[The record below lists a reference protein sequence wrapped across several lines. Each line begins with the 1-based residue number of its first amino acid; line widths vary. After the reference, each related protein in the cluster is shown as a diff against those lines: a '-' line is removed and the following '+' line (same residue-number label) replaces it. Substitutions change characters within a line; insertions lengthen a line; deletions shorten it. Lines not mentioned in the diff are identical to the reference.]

1 LPLKLFARSA
11 DPVLVPFKKNVPD
24 DPPALKAV
32 TRVSAALHA
41 LDPFSFW
48 VVPTNDPSPGDLV
61 VVGTTGVFLVST
73 VASSGV
79 VNFGVTG
86 ADVSG
91 AAVAVRGLKRTTKSL
106 QAKMVANAVAISVEP
121 VVCFP
126 NAMMGV
132 PATVRGVRFLT
143 LKDLVGDIAGRGTRL
158 ERARAQRAARAL
170 GMHIA
175 GDEKR
180 HFAVG

>member
-1 LPLKLFARSA
+1 M
-11 DPVLVPFKKNVPD
+11 PFKKNVLRE
-24 DPPALKAV
+24 DPPALKAAARV
-32 TRVSAALHA
+32 TSALRS

-73 VASSGV
+73 VTSSGV

-86 ADVSG
+86 PDVSG
-91 AAVAVRGLKRTTKSL
+91 AAVSVRGLKRTARAL
-106 QAKMVANAVAISVEP
+106 QAKLVASAVAVSVDP

-126 NAMMGV
+126 HAMMGA
-132 PATVRGVRFLT
+132 PTTVRGVRFVT
-143 LKDLVGDIAGRGTRL
+143 LKDLVGDIAGRGAQL

-175 GDEKR
+175 GDENR

>member
-1 LPLKLFARSA
+1 MRAA
-11 DPVLVPFKKNVPD
+11 
-24 DPPALKAV
+24 AQ
-32 TRVSAALHA
+32 VSATLHA

-48 VVPTNDPSPGDLV
+48 VVPTNDPAPGDLV
-61 VVGTTGVFLVST
+61 VVGTTGVFLVAP
-73 VASSGV
+73 VGAAGV

-91 AAVAVRGLKRTTKSL
+91 TAVGVRGLKRTARSL
-106 QAKMVANAVAISVEP
+106 QAKMVASTVAVSVEP
-121 VVCFP
+121 VVCFA
-126 NAMMGV
+126 NAMMGAPV
-132 PATVRGVRFLT
+132 TSRGIRFLT
-143 LKDLVGDIAGRGTRL
+143 LKDLVGDIVGRNARL

-175 GDEKR
+175 GDENR